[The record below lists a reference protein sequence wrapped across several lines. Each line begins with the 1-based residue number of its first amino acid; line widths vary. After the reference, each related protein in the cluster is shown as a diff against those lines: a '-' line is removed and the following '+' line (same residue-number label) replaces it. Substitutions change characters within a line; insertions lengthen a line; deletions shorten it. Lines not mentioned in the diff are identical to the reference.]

1 MNSKAGTM
9 DAFFTGLAILLVVG
23 SLIYAF
29 KPKKEENKN

>member
-9 DAFFTGLAILLVVG
+9 DAFFTGLTILLIFG